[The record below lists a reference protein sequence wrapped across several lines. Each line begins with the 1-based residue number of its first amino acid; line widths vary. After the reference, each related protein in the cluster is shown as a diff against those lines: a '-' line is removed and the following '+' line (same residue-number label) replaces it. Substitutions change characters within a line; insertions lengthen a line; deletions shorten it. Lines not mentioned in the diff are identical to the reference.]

1 MKTRQAIQRVFLSFA
16 NSDRDLARDVIRR
29 LKDGGFTSLV
39 TDADIPA
46 GPDWRHEIR
55 EHIESADFVVL
66 LITPAFVRSAGPS
79 TKSDWPTALI
89 SRSSPYSLASRRT
102 SCPLPCK
109 SCNPSPSTG
118 WMR

>member
-46 GPDWRHEIR
+46 SPTGGTRS
-55 EHIESADFVVL
+55 ESISRV
-66 LITPAFVRSAGPS
+66 
-79 TKSDWPTALI
+79 LI
-89 SRSSPYSLASRRT
+89 S
-102 SCPLPCK
+102 SCC
-109 SCNPSPSTG
+109 
-118 WMR
+118 